1 MRKYKLVL
9 IFKSDIKKEEKEKM
23 LTDIK
28 KWGGKMEKE
37 KVTELG
43 EKKFA
48 YPIKKQLKGD
58 YVLLEFESDRVEAE
72 LENKV
77 RIHNDILRHLLVRID

>member
-28 KWGGKMEKE
+28 KWGGKMEKD
-37 KVTELG
+37 KVIELG

-77 RIHNDILRHLLVRID
+77 RIHNDILRHLLVRMD